1 MMPIKSVIM
10 PYKRMGIPVPIVGRG
25 LNPHEAIRESVFT
38 LDGPVMADRAELASN
53 HKFVMLDPAGGC
65 PAFSPLEGHESMD
78 DLITFLSNLD
88 PKHTWT
94 TTHESSPAEPAEK
107 KPLDPTTD
115 AELITAQETYISTNT
130 GVQIMDGTTKRD
142 ATAAD
147 AQYKLILPDPFVSV
161 EASIIQFEMTDPVPA
176 TDNAAEVLEERL
188 TWLANRIFLIRC
200 GTEFVEMQYIDPV
213 LGEETMDAAHDM
225 CVRLR
230 KCRISNLCVLELADD
245 TKIQEAVDNTVPGEC
260 CCFFFNEATE
270 GGETMVKVAFAPA
283 SFGHIPEDT
292 GSDDDN
298 PYDGPFSSWTK
309 VACPAVTV
317 NKAYPKRTTDARGVS
332 HVNVMLDITC

>member
-1 MMPIKSVIM
+1 MMPIKQVLM

-25 LNPHEAIRESVFT
+25 INAHEAIRESVFT

-115 AELITAQETYISTNT
+115 AELITAQETYINTNT

-142 ATAAD
+142 ATAED

-245 TKIQEAVDNTVPGEC
+245 TKIQEAVDNTVP
-260 CCFFFNEATE
+260 AE